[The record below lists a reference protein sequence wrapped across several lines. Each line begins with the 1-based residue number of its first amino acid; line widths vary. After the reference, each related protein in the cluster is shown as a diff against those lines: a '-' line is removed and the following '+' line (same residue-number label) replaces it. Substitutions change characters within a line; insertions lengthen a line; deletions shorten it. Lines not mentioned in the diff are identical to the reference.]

1 VCVVNLEREVS
12 VASELVKGA
21 LDGVEGLE
29 REVSVASEL
38 VKGFL
43 DAP

>member
-1 VCVVNLEREVS
+1 
-12 VASELVKGA
+12 VKGL

>member
-1 VCVVNLEREVS
+1 MS
-12 VASELVKGA
+12 VASELVKGL